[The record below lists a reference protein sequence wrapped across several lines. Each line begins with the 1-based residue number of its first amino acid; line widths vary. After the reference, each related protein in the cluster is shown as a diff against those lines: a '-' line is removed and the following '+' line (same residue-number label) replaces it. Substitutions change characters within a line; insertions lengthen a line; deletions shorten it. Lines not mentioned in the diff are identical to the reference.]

1 MKSFTALFISSL
13 IYLMFYWILQ
23 KCLEK
28 PRRNVEIDEMFFTY
42 KIEKKNRKNL
52 LEYEEKRPFAINSY
66 DAQSE

>member
-1 MKSFTALFISSL
+1 
-13 IYLMFYWILQ
+13 MFYWILQ